1 VKLIFLGTPDF
12 AVPSFQRLAAEPYPV
27 ITAISQPDRP
37 QGRNRQTLPTPV
49 KQAALAAGVP
59 LLQPENPND
68 PAMLEKIRALK
79 PDCAIVVAYGRLLSR
94 SFLDLFPKG
103 VYNLHA
109 SLLPKYRGAAPIQWA
124 LINGEPETGVTVFRL
139 DEQLDHGPVLL
150 QKKTL
155 ITPEE
160 DGHSLFKRLAELGAE
175 AAAEAA
181 DLIASGTA
189 ALKPQDESKVIL
201 APRLSKETGRIDW
214 NLDCRQIHHLIRG
227 VQPWPGAF
235 TTWEGKELKIH
246 ASSFDAGKNDSSAEP
261 GTIVAA
267 DPLLGFWVQT
277 SQGQL
282 RIDRLQAA
290 GGQVLPAADYLR
302 GHPIRPGSRLTT

>member
-1 VKLIFLGTPDF
+1 MKLIFLGTPEF
-12 AVPSFQRLAAEPYPV
+12 AVPALRRLAAGPHPV
-27 ITAISQPDRP
+27 VTVISQPDRP

-49 KQAALAAGVP
+49 KQAALAAGISV
-59 LLQPENPND
+59 LQPENPND
-68 PAMLEKIRALK
+68 PAVLEKIRALK
-79 PDCAIVVAYGRLLSR
+79 ADCAIVVAYGRLLSR
-94 SFLDLFPKG
+94 NFLDLFPKG

-124 LINGEPETGVTVFRL
+124 LINGEPETGVTVFQL
-139 DEQLDHGPVLL
+139 DEHLDHGPVLL
-150 QKKTL
+150 QKKTP
-155 ITPEE
+155 IAPEE
-160 DGHSLFKRLAELGAE
+160 DGNSLFKRLASLSAE

-181 DLIASGTA
+181 DKIATGTA

-246 ASSFDAGKNDSSAEP
+246 ASSFDPAKNDSSAEP
-261 GTIVAA
+261 ATIVAA
-267 DPLLGFWVQT
+267 NPLLGLWVQT
-277 SQGQL
+277 GQGQL

-290 GGQVLPAADYLR
+290 GGQVLPAADFLR
-302 GHPIRPGSRLTT
+302 GRPIRPGSRFN